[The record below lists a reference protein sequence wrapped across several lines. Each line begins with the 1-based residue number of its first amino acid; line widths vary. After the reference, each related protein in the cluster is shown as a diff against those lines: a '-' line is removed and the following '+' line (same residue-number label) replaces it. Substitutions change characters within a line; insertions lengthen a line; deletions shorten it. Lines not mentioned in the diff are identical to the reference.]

1 MKDFMIEFNE
11 KMFLRKH
18 FLDNPSKESVRDSF
32 GKTLVEIGKK
42 NKDVYVVSADL
53 AESTRAIYFK
63 EKFPE
68 RFVEVGVAEQ
78 NLMGVSCGISSM
90 DKIPFA
96 CSFAVFSPGR
106 NWDQLRVSGCYS
118 KNNVKVIGAHAGLNV
133 GQDGATHEALEDI
146 AITRV
151 LPNMN
156 VIVPSDALEAKK
168 ATIAMAKHY
177 GMDYMRFGRIDYVS
191 YTTDKTPF
199 QIGKANVLI
208 KNGKDACIIACG
220 LMVYEAFKAAIE
232 LEKNGIKVSV
242 INNST
247 VKPLDEETI
256 LRETKNVPLV
266 ITVEEHQVQGGMG
279 SAISELL
286 SQKQPKKMIFIGV
299 ENTFGES
306 GKPEELF
313 EKYGLTSKHIVKK
326 ILMSL

>member
-1 MKDFMIEFNE
+1 MVEFNE
-11 KMFLRKH
+11 KLFLRKN
-18 FLDNPSKESVRDSF
+18 FLDNPMKESVRDSF
-32 GKTLVEIGKK
+32 GKTLVELGKK

-63 EKFPE
+63 EAFPS

-78 NLMGVSCGISSM
+78 NLMGVSCGISLM
-90 DKIPFA
+90 NKIPFA

-118 KNNVKVIGAHAGLNV
+118 ENNVKVIGAHAGLNV
-133 GQDGATHEALEDI
+133 GQDGATHEALEDL

-151 LPNMN
+151 LPNLN
-156 VIVPSDALEAKK
+156 VLVPSDAMEAKK
-168 ATIAMAKHY
+168 ATIAMANHK

-191 YTTDKTPF
+191 YTTEKTPF

-220 LMVYEAFKAAIE
+220 LMVYEAIKAAVL
-232 LEKNGIKVSV
+232 LEEKGVSVSV
-242 INNST
+242 INNSSI
-247 VKPLDEETI
+247 KPLDEQTI
-256 LRETKNVPLV
+256 LSETKKVSLV
-266 ITVEEHQVQGGMG
+266 ITAEEHQVTGGLG
-279 SAISELL
+279 SAIAELL
-286 SQKQPKKMIFIGV
+286 SQRQPKKMGFVGV

-313 EKYGLTSKHIVKK
+313 EKYGLTAKHIVSKT
-326 ILMSL
+326 LNLLE